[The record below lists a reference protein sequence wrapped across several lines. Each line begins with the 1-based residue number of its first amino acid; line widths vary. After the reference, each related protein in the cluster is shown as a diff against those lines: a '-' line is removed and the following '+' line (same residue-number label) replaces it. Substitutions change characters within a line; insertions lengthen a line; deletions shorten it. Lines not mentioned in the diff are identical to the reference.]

1 VTASKSNK
9 SCSELIG
16 IDDPEIAFA
25 FNMECAEI
33 FYLWEQ
39 EQEVKRLE
47 AMMAGTLLSQLS
59 GQPKMNGRQVREI
72 TPADIR
78 DQGW

>member
-1 VTASKSNK
+1 
-9 SCSELIG
+9 
-16 IDDPEIAFA
+16 
-25 FNMECAEI
+25 MECAEI